1 MPIMKIV
8 TLIAL
13 TGALF
18 VGESTARVSL
28 GAAQAAPSASCPPTD
43 RSGASMVRKLLASPP
58 RTALR
63 WAAESARLRHV
74 PARPL
79 AGVSDQEICSRLN
92 RFVTPAVV
100 EDETVS
106 RSYYALGAYYIVVLR
121 RERGGRVQKSEFS
134 PVIILNRD
142 FQPVEVLGM

>member
-1 MPIMKIV
+1 MSV
-8 TLIAL
+8 LTLIAL

-18 VGESTARVSL
+18 IGESTARVSL
-28 GAAQAAPSASCPPTD
+28 GAAQAAPSAFCPPTD
-43 RSGASMVRKLLASPP
+43 RGGASMVRKLLAAPP

-79 AGVSDQEICSRLN
+79 AGASDQEICTRLN

-100 EDETVS
+100 EDESVS
-106 RSYYALGAYYIVVLR
+106 RSYYALDSYYIVVLR
-121 RERGGRVQKSEFS
+121 RERGGKVQKSEFS

-142 FQPVEVLGM
+142 LQPVEILGM